1 MEEEKKFSI
10 GLSSVRVK
18 SETKKQKLTEHK
30 ADIPEMNS
38 EKELTPDQL
47 DLEDSN
53 FKGKFLLIIS
63 LFLTENRKFDTRSLV
78 KNQIYSL
85 PHQSKVDMN
94 WENYLTAVRGG

>member
-1 MEEEKKFSI
+1 MVEEEKKFSI

-47 DLEDSN
+47 ELEDSN
-53 FKGKFLLIIS
+53 FKGKLL
-63 LFLTENRKFDTRSLV
+63 
-78 KNQIYSL
+78 
-85 PHQSKVDMN
+85 
-94 WENYLTAVRGG
+94 